1 MPRGC
6 NSAMHLEA
14 VIEQVSRCTWTLRSM
29 EFGGI
34 LGAGRLEAVDGCGG
48 ATAAETL
55 LIG

>member
-1 MPRGC
+1 
-6 NSAMHLEA
+6 
-14 VIEQVSRCTWTLRSM
+14 M